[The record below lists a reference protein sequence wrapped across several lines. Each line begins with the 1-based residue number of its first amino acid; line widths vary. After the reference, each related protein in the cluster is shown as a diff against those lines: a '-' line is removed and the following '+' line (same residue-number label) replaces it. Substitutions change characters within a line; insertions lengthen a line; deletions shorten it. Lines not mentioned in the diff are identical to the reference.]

1 MTEQAMMT
9 QNGIRILR
17 CRFLFAR
24 ALAVNLRENH
34 EYVMQAVI
42 GLYRPEAI

>member
-1 MTEQAMMT
+1 MIEQMLIS

-24 ALAVNLRENH
+24 ALAVNLRNDL
-34 EYVMQAVI
+34 EYVMHAAI